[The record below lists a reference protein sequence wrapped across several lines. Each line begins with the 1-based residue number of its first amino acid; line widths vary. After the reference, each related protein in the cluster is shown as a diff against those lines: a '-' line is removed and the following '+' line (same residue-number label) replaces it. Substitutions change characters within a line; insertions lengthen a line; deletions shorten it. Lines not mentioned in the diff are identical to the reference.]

1 MGRVIPGL
9 IMVALWVA
17 LLFLAPPFLFWM
29 AMTLMA
35 AIGLGEYY
43 RMVNTAPGTGV
54 MTIVAAISLL
64 PIAAACSGSATAVL
78 IGGYLALLGL
88 VCLVLSMYTRFKDV
102 LAFLTSGGFAV
113 FYISLC
119 SAFLVLIRFLPDGA
133 SWLLLLTA
141 VTAGSDT
148 GAYYA
153 GRAFGKRKL
162 CPNISPGK
170 TVNGAIGGVLAA
182 IVAAVILACFL
193 LPEVNSGKLGLAV
206 ALLALV
212 GIVGDL
218 TESIIK
224 RGTGFKD
231 SGTILGGHGGVLDR
245 VDSLLLTAPLLYTLL
260 YFRVLV

>member
-9 IMVALWVA
+9 LMVAVWVL

-29 AMTLMA
+29 AMILMA
-35 AIGLGEYY
+35 AIGLGEYF
-43 RMVNTAPGTGV
+43 RMVNTACGSGTRAMATG
-54 MTIVAAISLL
+54 ISLL

-78 IGGYLALLGL
+78 IGGYLALIGL
-88 VCLVLSMYTRFKDV
+88 VCLVLSLYTRFKDV
-102 LAFLTSGGFAV
+102 LAFLTSAGFAV

-119 SAFLVLIRFLPDGA
+119 SAFLVLIRFLPEGA

-170 TVNGAIGGVLAA
+170 TLNGAIGGVLAA
-182 IVAAVILACFL
+182 IVTAVILACFL
-193 LPEVNSGKLGLAV
+193 LPEVNSVKLAAAV
-206 ALLALV
+206 ALLAVV
-212 GIVGDL
+212 GIAGDL

-224 RGTGFKD
+224 RGTGVKD

-245 VDSLLLTAPLLYTLL
+245 IDSLLLTAPLLYALL